1 MKMSVFFK
9 SQIVEWEIT
18 IPSNKVNVFRKAL
31 KEFKI
36 NLYEVESYK
45 NKTTRVEFHCVC
57 NDLLKIGI
65 EYGALLAE
73 EAQNTSKS
81 KDNP

>member
-18 IPSNKVNVFRKAL
+18 IPDDKINLFRKAL

-36 NLYEVESYK
+36 SLYEVESYK
-45 NKTTRVEFHCVC
+45 NKTSRVQFHCVC
-57 NDLLKIGI
+57 NMLLRIGI

-73 EAQNTSKS
+73 EDFKQSK
-81 KDNP
+81 KHK